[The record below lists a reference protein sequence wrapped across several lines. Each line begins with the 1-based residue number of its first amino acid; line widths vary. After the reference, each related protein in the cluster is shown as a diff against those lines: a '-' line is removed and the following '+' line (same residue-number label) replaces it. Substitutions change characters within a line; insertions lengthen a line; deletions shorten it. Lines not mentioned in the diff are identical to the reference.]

1 MSVTL
6 TPTNRPD
13 PTSTANPTANR
24 SAAADDPVLRV
35 GGLASVLFAGAIFG
49 FFYAWV
55 CSTMWGLDDA
65 DPRVAIEAMQA
76 MNASVRNAV
85 FFPAFFLTPV
95 VLGLTALRARMIG
108 QQAAATRFGLGAV
121 VYLLGGAVL
130 TMALNVPMNEELAAV
145 VVPESIDEAATI
157 WNDYS
162 GRWQVYNI
170 TRTVLSGVAL
180 LLAGGGLLALR
191 RPTA

>member
-1 MSVTL
+1 MASTTNVLAYVATL
-6 TPTNRPD
+6 F
-13 PTSTANPTANR
+13 S
-24 SAAADDPVLRV
+24 
-35 GGLASVLFAGAIFG
+35 GAIFG

-95 VLGLTALRARMIG
+95 VLGIAAYGFRATGRG
-108 QQAAATRFGLGAV
+108 LSARFFAAAAI

-130 TMALNVPMNEELAAV
+130 TMTINVPMNEDLAAV
-145 VVPESIDEAATI
+145 TVPADIDQARQI
-157 WNDYS
+157 WDDYS
-162 GRWQVYNI
+162 GRWQFWNQ
-170 TRTVLSGVAL
+170 TRTVFSGISL
-180 LLAGGGLLALR
+180 LLASIGLVASGR
-191 RPTA
+191 QS